1 LVQAIATAATKNVSV
16 LSDGKD
22 ILLIPAPTNQVR
34 MIDLDPKASK
44 HKQLRPKHLLNTTT
58 SGGGNPNQDTGS
70 KFIVVEDADTIFR
83 EEE

>member
-22 ILLIPAPTNQVR
+22 ILLIPASTNQLR

-44 HKQLRPKHLLNTTT
+44 HKQLRPKHLLNTTNGGG
-58 SGGGNPNQDTGS
+58 GGGNPN
-70 KFIVVEDADTIFR
+70 
-83 EEE
+83 